1 MFFYFGCKVKT
12 NEQNKLSKTAKTRF
26 AILENRKRNKEK
38 MIEKRKNEHNGGGNL
53 CIKLAK
59 YQ

>member
-1 MFFYFGCKVKT
+1 M
-12 NEQNKLSKTAKTRF
+12 LSKTEKTRF

-53 CIKLAK
+53 CVKLTK

>member
-12 NEQNKLSKTAKTRF
+12 NEQNMLSKTPKKRF
-26 AILENRKRNKEK
+26 AILENRKKNKEK

-53 CIKLAK
+53 RVKLTK